1 MNKLTGILIVFV
13 LMNACGII
21 ENNRKVPLYETFETE
36 ILINDV
42 QGNKFSKFISFSFSK
57 DDRVFNAEGFF
68 NGEDKWC
75 VRFMPDETGE
85 WNYSWQFENK
95 NGSGKFFCVEKSN
108 PKNHGHVKRDPGHER
123 YLVYDDGSPHY
134 WYGGKWINTPNYGP
148 ESKGDE
154 KNVDYLTDTEFLNYL
169 DTVEQYRHN
178 GLLLKHALY
187 PLENDK
193 LSWDLKWIQRG
204 EWLVKQMAE
213 RGIYCQINFFDTWSR
228 DREKFLTTNTDGSN
242 QVFNVWDSTDY
253 VAKENY
259 IRTLV
264 ARYSGFYNVY
274 WELGNEMEHRPNN
287 GATFVKLSNEN
298 YIPWIHKYDP
308 YQLPV
313 CLSERIWKQT
323 NVDIGLIHQ
332 TDDFPTVVTEGNRP
346 VMINELV
353 RGGINDVLWKDSV
366 MCDPAERISYR
377 RTFWRYFTFG
387 GSGSSEATWLS
398 INKPLNQAALNVMGD
413 QMRLRNFIEKLPVS
427 INEMDTDTAFI
438 SKGPGSFR
446 TRGKNGECYVTYF
459 LLDTETS
466 VNGDT
471 VMINTA
477 AGQYEYKWYDPKT
490 GIYTNPEITEIKAA
504 PHSILHPDFTEDL
517 VLLVTRVR

>member
-1 MNKLTGILIVFV
+1 MNKLTGILTVFV

-21 ENNRKVPLYETFETE
+21 ENNKKVPLYETFETE
-36 ILINDV
+36 LVISDV
-42 QGNKFSKFISFSFSK
+42 QGNKFSKFISFTFSK

-68 NGEDKWC
+68 NGDNKWC
-75 VRFMPDETGE
+75 VRFMPDEPGE
-85 WNYSWQFENK
+85 WNYSWKFDEK
-95 NGSGKFFCVEKSN
+95 NGSGKFLCVEKSN
-108 PKNHGHVKRDPGHER
+108 PKNHGHVKRDPEHER

-134 WYGGKWINTPNYGP
+134 WYGGKWISTPNYGP
-148 ESKGDE
+148 EAKGDE
-154 KNVDYLTDTEFLNYL
+154 KNVAYLTDTEFLNYL

-178 GLLLKHALY
+178 GLLLKHALF
-187 PLENDK
+187 PLENDRI
-193 LSWDLKWIQRG
+193 SWDLKWIHRG

-228 DREKFLTTNTDGSN
+228 DRETSLGTNTDGN
-242 QVFNVWDSTDY
+242 KQVFNVWDSTDY
-253 VAKENY
+253 AAKENY

-287 GATFVKLSNEN
+287 GAAFVKLSNEK

-313 CLSERIWKQT
+313 CLSERVWKQT

-332 TDDFPTVVTEGNRP
+332 TDDFPALVTEGNRP

-353 RGGINDVLWKDSV
+353 RGGVNDVLWKDSV
-366 MCDPAERISYR
+366 MSDPVERISYR

-427 INEMDTDTAFI
+427 INEMNTDTVFI
-438 SKGPGSFR
+438 AKGPGSFR
-446 TRGKNGECYVTYF
+446 TRGKKGECYVTYF
-459 LLDTETS
+459 LLDPETS
-466 VNGDT
+466 VSGDT
-471 VMINTA
+471 VMINAA

-490 GIYTNPEITEIKAA
+490 GIFTNSEKTEIKAA
-504 PHSILHPDFTEDL
+504 PHSILHPDFTEDI
-517 VLLVTRVR
+517 VLLLTRVR